1 MGLNWDTEK
10 YSPTEQMRFM
20 LVGHFFG
27 VFYGFLKGKFY
38 SKYK

>member
-10 YSPTEQMRFM
+10 KSQTEQMRFM

-27 VFYGFLKGKFY
+27 GSLWLFKGLVLLKI
-38 SKYK
+38 